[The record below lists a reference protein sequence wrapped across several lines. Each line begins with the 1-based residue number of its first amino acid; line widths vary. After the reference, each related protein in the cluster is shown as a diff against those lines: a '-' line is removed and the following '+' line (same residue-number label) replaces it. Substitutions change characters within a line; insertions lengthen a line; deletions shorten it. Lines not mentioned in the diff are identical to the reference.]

1 MLFMHCVCTQLL
13 CAVCLCSRTLMRHA
27 CACSTNTHHV
37 HALHL
42 RIACVLPFLF
52 VRIMCSCA
60 MRVRPPQIRTMFMH
74 CIYALRVYYHF
85 FLYASC
91 VHAPCMCVLHKYA
104 PCSCIASTHCVCIT
118 VLFVRIVCLC
128 AMRVRPPQ
136 IRTMFMHCIYALRV
150 YYRFFLY
157 ASCVHAPCM
166 CVLHKYAPCSC
177 IASTHR
183 VLCAMRV
190 RPPQIRTMFMHCIYA
205 LRVYY
210 RFFLYASC
218 VHTPCMCVLHKCAP
232 CSCIASTHC
241 VCIAV
246 SFCTHRVFMRHA
258 CACSTNAH
266 QVSCIASSHCVYAP
280 FVFYALY
287 DHPLFVESRC
297 MPNLNLTYNG
307 KAFLTACCVL
317 ASATAMAVVT
327 QL

>member
-1 MLFMHCVCTQLL
+1 MHLVLALHKHTNYKIRMLFMHCVCTQLL

-52 VRIMCSCA
+52 VRIVCSCA
-60 MRVRPPQIRTMFMH
+60 MHVR
-74 CIYALRVYYHF
+74 A
-85 FLYASC
+85 
-91 VHAPCMCVLHKYA
+91 
-104 PCSCIASTHCVCIT
+104 
-118 VLFVRIVCLC
+118 
-128 AMRVRPPQ
+128 PQ

-150 YYRFFLY
+150 YYR
-157 ASCVHAPCM
+157 
-166 CVLHKYAPCSC
+166 
-177 IASTHR
+177 
-183 VLCAMRV
+183 
-190 RPPQIRTMFMHCIYA
+190 
-205 LRVYY
+205 
-210 RFFLYASC
+210 
-218 VHTPCMCVLHKCAP
+218 
-232 CSCIASTHC
+232 
-241 VCIAV
+241 

>member
-104 PCSCIASTHCVCIT
+104 PCSCIASTHCVCI
-118 VLFVRIVCLC
+118 
-128 AMRVRPPQ
+128 
-136 IRTMFMHCIYALRV
+136 
-150 YYRFFLY
+150 
-157 ASCVHAPCM
+157 
-166 CVLHKYAPCSC
+166 
-177 IASTHR
+177 
-183 VLCAMRV
+183 
-190 RPPQIRTMFMHCIYA
+190 
-205 LRVYY
+205 
-210 RFFLYASC
+210 
-218 VHTPCMCVLHKCAP
+218 
-232 CSCIASTHC
+232 
-241 VCIAV
+241 AV